1 MAGYLLSFADIKET
15 SFSLHARKS
24 ARPLWT
30 FITALLSSG
39 EGAVN
44 GFRAGFWNK
53 ISYDMENYVATL
65 SLKALSGYLYRH
77 YGKKVILL
85 LDEYDTPLQE
95 AGCPDTGRSSP
106 ISCEV
111 FSMLLSRPIPFWN
124 GRS

>member
-1 MAGYLLSFADIKET
+1 MIWKIM
-15 SFSLHARKS
+15 SL
-24 ARPLWT
+24 
-30 FITALLSSG
+30 
-39 EGAVN
+39 
-44 GFRAGFWNK
+44 
-53 ISYDMENYVATL
+53 TL

-95 AGCPDTGRSSP
+95 AWVSGYWEELSD
-106 ISCEV
+106 SCEV